1 MATRSGG
8 STAEG
13 ALIARGLRYVNAWR
27 GRTVVI
33 KYGGSILSAG
43 SDDPRDGRVA
53 GTVVEDLVLLAGAGV
68 LPVLVHGGGPEIS
81 RWLERLGRTPRF
93 IDGLRVTDDDTMD
106 IVEMVLCGR
115 ANTTLVGRIIAAGG
129 SAVGLSGR
137 DARLFEA
144 APLLDPPGLGRVGR
158 IVTVHPEIVH
168 TLSAAGHLPVVA
180 SVGLDGAGGS
190 LNLNADHAAA
200 ALAAA
205 VGASKLILLTDVEGI
220 LREADGR
227 RELISVLTAAEAR
240 TLEREGVIAGGMIPK
255 VDAALAAIAG
265 GVASAHIIN
274 GETPH
279 ALLVELFTEEGCGTM
294 LLPQRQSVG
303 LTPPFAERTRG
314 EDNP

>member
-1 MATRSGG
+1 VSATATRTDRI
-8 STAEG
+8 TAEG

-33 KYGGSILSAG
+33 KYGGSILGDHRSPAE
-43 SDDPRDGRVA
+43 GRIA

-93 IDGLRVTDDDTMD
+93 IDGLRVTDDETME

-115 ANTTLVGRIIAAGG
+115 ANKTLVGRVTAAGG

-144 APLLDPPGLGRVGR
+144 APLLDPPGLGRVGG
-158 IVTVHPEIVH
+158 IVAVHPEIIH
-168 TLSAAGHLPVVA
+168 TLSGAGHLPVVA
-180 SVGLDGAGGS
+180 SVGFDAAGEP

-205 VGASKLILLTDVEGI
+205 LGASKLILLTDVEGI
-220 LREADGR
+220 RRERDGR
-227 RELISVLTAAEAR
+227 EELLSVLTIEDAR
-240 TLEREGVIAGGMIPK
+240 TLEGEGVIAGGMIPK
-255 VDAALAAIAG
+255 VDAALAALAG

-274 GETPH
+274 GETPR

-294 LLPQRQSVG
+294 LLARQ
-303 LTPPFAERTRG
+303 T
-314 EDNP
+314 